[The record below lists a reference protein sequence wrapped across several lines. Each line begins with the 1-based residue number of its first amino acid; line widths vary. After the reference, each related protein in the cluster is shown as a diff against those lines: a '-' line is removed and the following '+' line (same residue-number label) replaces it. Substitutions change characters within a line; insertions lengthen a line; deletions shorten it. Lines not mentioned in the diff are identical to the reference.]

1 MEEMLMI
8 RWNRV
13 SILMLV
19 LMVLCSLQVVWA
31 GGGQE
36 KAEKGKISFLTWC

>member
-1 MEEMLMI
+1 MI

-13 SILMLV
+13 SILMLA
-19 LMVLCSLQVVWA
+19 LVVVCGSQMLWA

-36 KAEKGKISFLTWC
+36 KAEK